1 MMIEERLDE
10 DGYPTDEALNYIETF
25 DWQKGDVHELF
36 AFIRSIWTSWGYWV
50 ESGYWLESFVEDSKF
65 EGRNYMRYEFSTA
78 GWSGNEE
85 IIDSLKKNGSL
96 YDLCL
101 ESYRRGGH
109 YVFDTRYV
117 INQLEKKLRGS
128 SNE

>member
-1 MMIEERLDE
+1 MMRPEESLDE

-50 ESGYWLESFVEDSKF
+50 ESGNWIESFVEDSKF
-65 EGRNYMRYEFSTA
+65 EGMNYMRYEFSTA

-85 IIDSLKKNGSL
+85 IIDALKKNVSL
-96 YDLCL
+96 WNLCL

-117 INQLEKKLRGS
+117 INELEKKLKGS
-128 SNE
+128 